1 MNNSNLSPDLKQYQ
15 HRGASVVIKVLKPDG
30 APLADQELVIAQT
43 NHQFLFGSNGFFM
56 LPLINQELTGREN
69 EIAEQRREKFLNLF
83 NFVTLPFYWGLFEK
97 QTGHPNTQQLMKAA
111 QWFVKRQIPVK
122 GHPLCWHTL
131 APDWLLPM
139 TNEEILAAQLKRINR
154 EVNEFRGLIDIWD
167 VINEVVIM
175 PIFDK
180 YDNGITRI
188 CKQLGRIPTIRTM
201 FEATRAANPGAILLL
216 NDFDISPAF
225 DILVEGCLEA
235 GIRIDVIGIQSHMH
249 QGYWGVEKTL
259 RVLEQ
264 FERFKLPIQFTETTI
279 VSGQLMPPEIVD
291 LNDYQVAEWPS
302 TPEGEERQAREVL
315 LHYQTLFAH
324 PLVTGITWW
333 DFADGKWLRAPGGL
347 TRIDASSKPAYEEL
361 VKLVKGEW
369 WMTPTRFTTDAAGEI
384 QFYGFYGEYELTHAG
399 RKATFSLEQKVEN
412 TGASEITIQL

>member
-1 MNNSNLSPDLKQYQ
+1 
-15 HRGASVVIKVLKPDG
+15 
-30 APLADQELVIAQT
+30 
-43 NHQFLFGSNGFFM
+43 
-56 LPLINQELTGREN
+56 
-69 EIAEQRREKFLNLF
+69 
-83 NFVTLPFYWGLFEK
+83 
-97 QTGHPNTQQLMKAA
+97 
-111 QWFVKRQIPVK
+111 
-122 GHPLCWHTL
+122 
-131 APDWLLPM
+131 M
-139 TNEEILAAQLKRINR
+139 TNEEILAAQLKRIGR
-154 EVNEFRGLIDIWD
+154 EVTDFRGFIDIWD

-201 FEATRAANPGAILLL
+201 FEAARAANPGAILLL
-216 NDFDISPAF
+216 NDFNISPAF

-264 FERFKLPIQFTETTI
+264 FERFKLPIHFTETTI
-279 VSGQLMPPEIVD
+279 VSGRLMPPEIED

-302 TPEGEERQAREVL
+302 TPEGEERQAKEVL

-333 DFADGKWLRAPGGL
+333 DLADGKWLKAPGGL

-361 VKLVKGEW
+361 LKLVKGEW
-369 WMTPTRFTTDAAGEI
+369 WLAPTRFTTDATGKI
-384 QFYGFYGEYELTHAG
+384 QFHGFLGDYELTYAG
-399 RKATFSLEQKVEN
+399 KKAAFSLERKSEAEA
-412 TGASEITIQL
+412 GSEITIQL